1 MGPEVMV
8 SERDR
13 EGRPSV
19 RFARD
24 EGEGEGLDPQLAAG
38 DPDPVAE
45 ESAKRPRGRGGRPPK
60 APGEKLTR
68 TLGVR
73 VTDAEMAQV
82 ADAAE
87 ALGATVR
94 DLVRH
99 VLFGDPLPRLEEPPW
114 AREFRTSLL
123 GVSDRLLELSRQGR
137 VGPEQQQ
144 ALAELHVSYEALA
157 DQLSRHYQ
165 VERRERRRQARGGM
179 GSMVWRF
186 KHGWRPDERGNWV
199 KKATLPPRAKQ

>member
-1 MGPEVMV
+1 MAE
-8 SERDR
+8 S
-13 EGRPSV
+13 
-19 RFARD
+19 
-24 EGEGEGLDPQLAAG
+24 LAAAARAAAEG
-38 DPDPVAE
+38 DAPLDRVEAP
-45 ESAKRPRGRGGRPPK
+45 RRGRGGRPPK
-60 APGEKLTR
+60 AADAKLSR
-68 TLGVR
+68 VLSVR

-82 ADAAE
+82 DDAAE

-114 AREFRTSLL
+114 ACELSVSLL
-123 GVSDRLLELSRQGR
+123 QVSDRLLELSRQGR

-165 VERRERRRQARGGM
+165 VERRARRKHARSGLTIQGRRVLPSPAANQPHDAER
-179 GSMVWRF
+179 
-186 KHGWRPDERGNWV
+186 
-199 KKATLPPRAKQ
+199 

>member
-1 MGPEVMV
+1 M

-13 EGRPSV
+13 EGRRSV
-19 RFARD
+19 RVARD
-24 EGEGEGLDPQLAAG
+24 EGEGEGPDPQLAAG

-114 AREFRTSLL
+114 VCELSASLWQ
-123 GVSDRLLELSRQGR
+123 VSDRLLVLSRQSQF
-137 VGPEQQQ
+137 GPEQQQ

-165 VERRERRRQARGGM
+165 ADRRERRRKARGGM

-186 KHGWRPDERGNWV
+186 KHGWRPDEHGNWM
-199 KKATLPPRAKQ
+199 KAPLPPRAKP